1 MAKDQTVVVWIKLE
15 IDGPDARENALDLVE
30 VLLDRGTPQDEINDA
45 GYDMTV
51 KSATVE
57 AG

>member
-1 MAKDQTVVVWIKLE
+1 MAKPEAVTVWIKLVIE
-15 IDGPDARENALDLVE
+15 GPDARENALDLVE
-30 VLLDRGTPQDEINDA
+30 VLLDQGTPQDSINDA